1 MKLKLKLKRDR
12 NYLNGKSLEE
22 SLKIPFKEDN
32 FLDVLNVKVARKMFP
47 FFRTLNLT
55 PNNLTTISGVLSL
68 VSSLNFVQQ
77 KFVSSAIL
85 FYISYFF
92 DCVDGNYARTYDMY
106 SKFGDKYDHYKD
118 AICHIILYIVYFRYN
133 TLPKKVFITVFL
145 FYVIFFVTM
154 YLHLACIE
162 DYISR
167 KKPEYNS
174 EYLQKLYTKLPK
186 NMHATMN
193 KYIKYLGDGS
203 LMAYTSFIILLNEL
217 YKKKKRDNKK
227 IEYNANKSDA
237 IKLSQFLQ
245 ISK

>member
-1 MKLKLKLKRDR
+1 MKIKLRDKLKNNN
-12 NYLNGKSLEE
+12 NYLKGKPLEE

-32 FLDVLNVKVARKMFP
+32 FLDVLNIKVARKMFP

-92 DCVDGNYARTYDMY
+92 DCVDGNYARTYEMY

-118 AICHIILYIVYFRYN
+118 AICHIILYLVYYKYN
-133 TLPKKVFITVFL
+133 TLPKKVFLTVFL

-174 EYLQKLYTKLPK
+174 FNSIINDVYAINDPSP
-186 NMHATMN
+186 
-193 KYIKYLGDGS
+193 KYLIY
-203 LMAYTSFIILLNEL
+203 LFIIECIFFGNLV
-217 YKKKKRDNKK
+217 YSFCK
-227 IEYNANKSDA
+227 
-237 IKLSQFLQ
+237 
-245 ISK
+245 